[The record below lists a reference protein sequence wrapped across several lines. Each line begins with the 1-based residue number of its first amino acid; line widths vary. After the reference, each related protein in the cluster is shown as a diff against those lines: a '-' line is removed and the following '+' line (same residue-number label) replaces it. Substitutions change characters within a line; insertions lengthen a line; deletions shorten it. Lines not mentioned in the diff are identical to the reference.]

1 MFSIILLNIVQGAFI
16 MSANDEAKESIIQAT
31 IELIETSEGNIRNI
45 TARSIADKSGV
56 SLGLINYHFGSKDNL
71 IAICCSRIINK
82 TLMSMSPENI
92 DYTKDDGLTD
102 KERLTSYAQQTF
114 EFIYDNYSTVKI
126 TVLSDLQDY
135 SPDCNSAL
143 TQKGFLLALRGDMP
157 EAKKRHIAFSLA
169 SIMQAA
175 FLAGDNAKQ
184 ITGYDLK
191 IKKQRAAFIADTV
204 TMLFGGVYER

>member
-1 MFSIILLNIVQGAFI
+1 MT
-16 MSANDEAKESIIQAT
+16 ANDEDKESIIRSA

-45 TARSIADKSGV
+45 TARSIADKSDV

-71 IAICCSRIINK
+71 IALCCSRIINK

-92 DYTKDDGLTD
+92 DYTKNDGLTD
-102 KERLTSYAQQTF
+102 KERLISYAKQTF
-114 EFIYDNYSTVKI
+114 EFIYANYSTVKI
-126 TVLSDLQDY
+126 SILSDLQDY

-143 TQKGFLLALRGDMP
+143 TQKGFLLALRGDM
-157 EAKKRHIAFSLA
+157 ADTQKKHIAFSLA

-191 IKKQRAAFIADTV
+191 IKKQRAAFITDTV
-204 TMLFGGVYER
+204 TMLFEGVYEK

>member
-1 MFSIILLNIVQGAFI
+1 MFLNIVQEANV
-16 MSANDEAKESIIQAT
+16 MTANDEAKESIIQAA
-31 IELIETSEGNIRNI
+31 IGLIEVSDGNIRNI

-82 TLMSMSPENI
+82 TLVSMSPENI

-102 KERLTSYAQQTF
+102 KERLTSFAKQTF
-114 EFIYDNYSTVKI
+114 EFIYKNDSTVKLS
-126 TVLSDLQDY
+126 VLSDLQDY

-143 TQKGFLLALRGDMP
+143 TQKGFLLALRRDMP
-157 EAKKRHIAFSLA
+157 ESQKKHIAFSLV
-169 SIMQAA
+169 SIMQSA
-175 FLAGDNAKQ
+175 FLAGDNAKE

-191 IKKQRAAFIADTV
+191 TAKQRAQFISDTV
-204 TMLFGGVYER
+204 NMLFEGVYEK